1 MYEKPA
7 LNRVGDARE
16 VILGAAFVGNDVD
29 STWVPGSRMEMS
41 GPTIPNCNGLTG
53 Q

>member
-29 STWVPGSRMEMS
+29 STWVPGS
-41 GPTIPNCNGLTG
+41 PNGDEWADDTEL
-53 Q
+53 